1 MTRWSAKFKGAA
13 VIDNLISIHSSILS
27 IVEGL
32 NGERISK
39 RTRIIR
45 SILLILSDFLKEL
58 FWAILGFFHQFSNF
72 STFSAGSSDSSY
84 AYYVPLFF

>member
-1 MTRWSAKFKGAA
+1 MVK
-13 VIDNLISIHSSILS
+13 
-27 IVEGL
+27 EYQ
-32 NGERISK
+32 
-39 RTRIIR
+39 IIR